1 MILHVTAF
9 SRVCIGMYPTLGSL
23 TSRSS
28 VDDNLTVI
36 MGHETASTHSPVLL
50 KETHTDR
57 VDLGFYLLWV

>member
-1 MILHVTAF
+1 
-9 SRVCIGMYPTLGSL
+9 MYPTLGSL

-28 VDDNLTVI
+28 VDDNLTAI